1 MPRIRYDK
9 KKPATPAKRAPIP
22 PPPTKK
28 AAKKVAKVAKK
39 TPARRNPFLRH
50 QDQIVLDPIIPTSN
64 EASQIVFDLIIPIS
78 NGGFGDF
85 KHRAANLE
93 LILAELPP
101 QVHAILV
108 EQTVSAENPN
118 YRDRVKVASS
128 CNHTWI
134 SVSAPIFNK
143 PWLYN
148 IGARNAKSH
157 RLLFSEADVGLEN
170 HYFAKLLTWLNE
182 HKYQWCIAWS
192 RIIYW
197 QQDMMHQKARHKPSR
212 GGFEGGVVYMSKPF
226 FWKIGGYNEWMQQ
239 LGGMD
244 NEIIRRAEAVS
255 RSKYFPWT
263 IDHLWHPVSKYKTSS
278 FRDLNKRIYKSVKN
292 NPSRMSR
299 ILKRYASQAGG
310 KAPLCKSR
318 KPEWLQ

>member
-9 KKPATPAKRAPIP
+9 KKPSPPAKRAPIP
-22 PPPTKK
+22 PP
-28 AAKKVAKVAKK
+28 AAKKPVKKADKK
-39 TPARRNPFLRH
+39 TPARRNPFLRRLEGE
-50 QDQIVLDPIIPTSN
+50 QIIFDRITPISDEEN
-64 EASQIVFDLIIPIS
+64 QIVFDLIIPIS

-85 KHRAANLE
+85 KPRADNLE
-93 LILAELPP
+93 IILAELPP
-101 QVHAILV
+101 QVHAVLV

-148 IGARNAKSH
+148 LGARNAKSH
-157 RLLFSEADVGLEN
+157 RLLFSEADVALEN
-170 HYFAKLLTWLNE
+170 HYFIKLLAWLNE

-197 QQDMMHQKARHKPSR
+197 QQDMIHQKARHKPSR
-212 GGFEGGVVYMSKPF
+212 GGPEGGVVYMSKPF

-244 NEIIRRAEAVS
+244 NEIIRRAEAANS

-263 IDHLWHPVSKYKTSS
+263 IDHLWHPFSKYKSS
-278 FRDLNKRIYKSVKN
+278 RFRDLNKRIYKSVKD
-292 NPSRMSR
+292 NPRRMSR
-299 ILKRYASQAGG
+299 ILKRHAPQAGG
-310 KAPLCKSR
+310 KAPLCKT
-318 KPEWLQ
+318 KNPEWL